1 MFHRI
6 EAHMPPRSAHIL
18 VALVA
23 VAVLCLPTAHAQQAD
38 TTQLPE
44 IAPRE
49 IEILGERQVALPSL
63 ERQPLTGFAS
73 PPSIP
78 SVPADHVP
86 YIAPYDQEL
95 EDLPES
101 LPLPE
106 TMTTPLAPTAPPS
119 GGFIQGGGGRYFSR
133 FAEARLISP
142 LTENE
147 LISLHGDYVGTE
159 GFSPFAGDTVDTPS
173 DVAEA
178 RIRFESRRDPVRI
191 DANVHGSAQSYTLYG
206 TLQNP
211 DNADRT
217 AYSVGT
223 SLRIAGQGRVQAA
236 AEARF
241 DQTEYTSTLF
251 GTNQRLALDYRQQQV
266 GLDGS
271 LTVPSPLRPHAEATY
286 TQSWFGGNARDD
298 QGYTLDGRA
307 TVSFFRSDSSSLE
320 VGAAAL
326 ALDAPTNPTST
337 TASSASATYILPYV
351 TAEWQLSP
359 SATLFARNW
368 PGVREGSLDD
378 LYATNPYAEHAPSV
392 RPTVETTNAHAGLT
406 VATGLVRFSVGG
418 GYRYAPTYRFFEP
431 PSVAGRN
438 AGLFDVAYEAAQV
451 IEGRGQLALQ
461 GVPGVHASI
470 EVRVRDGSLQATN
483 AVIPNFA
490 TVAGNAMLSVAFADG
505 DGFVELRSHFDGP
518 RYASRAQTTRLDSY
532 FTLDLE
538 ASYALNPSLEILARA
553 ENVSH
558 ESPTRWQGYPRPPAQ
573 ITTGLRLLW

>member
-1 MFHRI
+1 ML
-6 EAHMPPRSAHIL
+6 PRTSF
-18 VALVA
+18 
-23 VAVLCLPTAHAQQAD
+23 VLIVVVCVSLTGVENGRAQQAD

-86 YIAPYDQEL
+86 YVAPYEQEL

-106 TMTTPLAPTAPPS
+106 TMTTPLAPATPPT

-133 FAEARLISP
+133 FAEARLVAP
-142 LTENE
+142 LTEKE
-147 LISLHGDYVGTE
+147 LVSLHGDYVGTE

-178 RIRFESRRDPVRI
+178 RVRFESRRDPVRI
-191 DANVHGSAQSYTLYG
+191 DAAVHGSAQSYTLYG
-206 TLQNP
+206 TPRNP
-211 DNADRT
+211 DDADRN

-223 SLRIAGQGRVQAA
+223 SLRLAGQGRVEAA

-241 DQTEYTSTLF
+241 DQTEYTSSLF
-251 GTNQRLALDYRQQQV
+251 GANQRLALDYRQQQV
-266 GLDGS
+266 GLDGT
-271 LTVPSPLRPHAEATY
+271 LTVPTDLRPHAEATY
-286 TQSWFGGNARDD
+286 TQSWFGGNARND
-298 QGYTLDGRA
+298 QGYAVDGRA
-307 TVSFFRSDSSSLE
+307 TVSFFQSDSSSLE

-326 ALDAPTNPTST
+326 AFDAPTNPTST
-337 TASSASATYILPYV
+337 VASSTSATYILPYL
-351 TAEWQLSP
+351 TAEWQLSE

-368 PGVREGSLDD
+368 PRARDLSLGH
-378 LYATNPYAEHAPSV
+378 LYAENPYAEHAPSV

-431 PSVAGRN
+431 PSAAGLN
-438 AGLFDVAYEAAQV
+438 AGLFDVAYDAAQI
-451 IEGRGQLALQ
+451 IEGHGQLALQ
-461 GVPGVHASI
+461 GVQGVHASI
-470 EVRVRDGSLQATN
+470 GVRVQDGSLQTTD
-483 AVIPNFA
+483 VDIPNFA
-490 TVAGNAMLSVAFADG
+490 TVSGNAMLSVAFADG
-505 DGFVELRSHFDGP
+505 DGFVELQSHFEGP
-518 RYASRAQTTRLDSY
+518 RYASRAQTTQLDSY

-553 ENVSH
+553 ENVSY
-558 ESPTRWQGYPRPPAQ
+558 ESPTRWQGYPRPPAE
-573 ITTGLRLLW
+573 ITTGIRLLW